1 MFIILPI
8 RKDEGV
14 GGWQLGLLLT
24 VSRILLVI
32 NSFNGMELT
41 CGDSN
46 SPSRKPSIPI
56 GVFWYLLPYSHYA
69 QATGSGRKLSMG
81 TDPALPSLAISLG
94 LGTSQ
99 VPLQGSRRAHPRL
112 GLAPCEAAIPGSGSG
127 KREAG
132 SAGRAT
138 EKGTA
143 PHVAPEFTL
152 SL

>member
-8 RKDEGV
+8 RKDERV
-14 GGWQLGLLLT
+14 GGWQLGLLT

-46 SPSRKPSIPI
+46 SPSRQPSIPI

-69 QATGSGRKLSMG
+69 QATGSGRKLSTG

-112 GLAPCEAAIPGSGSG
+112 GLALCEAAILGSGSG
-127 KREAG
+127 KREAQG
-132 SAGRAT
+132 GQPRKAPRYTWPRSSRA
-138 EKGTA
+138 
-143 PHVAPEFTL
+143 L
-152 SL
+152 